1 MGADQ
6 NEARRQRAVD
16 KSKRTVHPYVAI
28 QHRIIDSPAY
38 ADLGFA
44 ARNLIDL
51 MARQLTRDNNGHLQA
66 TFTWCKRYG
75 FGSEHTLRA
84 AIADLVSHGFI
95 FKTRSHGANG
105 AWARYALTW
114 LPINKSDG
122 LYLENFTP
130 FAYRN
135 WNPSIM
141 QNGFSSR
148 QKVLEQSGRKCS
160 FTPEH
165 PAESAGS
172 GTAESAVYETCCH
185 VSADTS
191 RVLQFVDHGID
202 RRAGASWMTPYLSRL
217 SDRGLA
223 GHQCFQVPETLQ

>member
-1 MGADQ
+1 MGIDH
-6 NEARRQRAVD
+6 NEARRQRAAD
-16 KSKRTVHPYVAI
+16 KSKRTVHPFVALE
-28 QHRIIDSPAY
+28 HRVMDSPAY

-66 TFTWCKRYG
+66 TFSWCKRYG
-75 FGSEHTLRA
+75 FGSEHTLRG

-114 LPINKSDG
+114 LAIRKTDG
-122 LYLENFTP
+122 LYLENFRP

-135 WNPSIM
+135 WVPKDMPS
-141 QNGFSSR
+141 GFSSR
-148 QKVLEQSGRKCS
+148 QKVQDQSGRKCS
-160 FTPEH
+160 FTPQL

-172 GTAESAVYETCCH
+172 GTAESADYESCCH
-185 VSADTS
+185 GSADVSHLT
-191 RVLQFVDHGID
+191 QFDGRLAD
-202 RRAGASWMTPYLSRL
+202 RPAGA
-217 SDRGLA
+217 D
-223 GHQCFQVPETLQ
+223 